1 METSQLRTEANGV
14 EIVAKCSV
22 VMVEEDLMVTVQE
35 SGATRE
41 LGNEEGRLEKWMER
55 VVEIGV

>member
-1 METSQLRTEANGV
+1 M